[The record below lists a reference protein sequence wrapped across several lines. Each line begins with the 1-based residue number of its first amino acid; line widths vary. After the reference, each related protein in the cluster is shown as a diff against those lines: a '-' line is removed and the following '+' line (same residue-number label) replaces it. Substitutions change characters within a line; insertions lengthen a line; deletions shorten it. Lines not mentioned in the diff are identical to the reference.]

1 MKKVYEAPK
10 VEIEIYE
17 LDASIASN
25 CTVVVEMGDYGG
37 GPGEPVCKDYC
48 DMVGLPYPEQ
58 RARTFA
64 YNVNF
69 WEHNCDCYTTAGGTG
84 FFTS

>member
-1 MKKVYEAPK
+1 MKKVYESPR
-10 VEIEIYE
+10 VEIETYE

-25 CTVVVEMGDYGG
+25 CTIVVTMGDYGG
-37 GPGEPVCKDYC
+37 GEGEPVCDDYLSE
-48 DMVGLPYPEQ
+48 VGKNS
-58 RARTFA
+58 RSRTSTYA

-69 WEHNCDCYTTAGGTG
+69 WENTCDCYTTAGGAG

>member
-1 MKKVYEAPK
+1 MSNMKKIYEAPDL
-10 VEIEIYE
+10 EIETYQ

-25 CTVVVEMGDYGG
+25 CTVVVTMGDYGG
-37 GPGEPVCKDYC
+37 GEGEPACEDYLE
-48 DMVGLPYPEQ
+48 MVGISSYSL
-58 RARTFA
+58 RA

-69 WEHNCDCYTTAGGTG
+69 WEKTCDCYYTAGGEG

>member
-1 MKKVYEAPK
+1 MSNMKKIYEAPDL
-10 VEIEIYE
+10 EIETYQ

-25 CTVVVEMGDYGG
+25 CTEVVTMGDYGG
-37 GPGEPVCKDYC
+37 GEGEPACSDYLEK
-48 DMVGLPYPEQ
+48 VGISSYSLRP
-58 RARTFA
+58 

-69 WEHNCDCYTTAGGTG
+69 WENSCDCYYTAGGEG

>member
-25 CTVVVEMGDYGG
+25 CAVVVTVGDYGG
-37 GPGEPVCKDYC
+37 DVSAGETACNDYLER
-48 DMVGLPYPEQ
+48 VESTYS
-58 RARTFA
+58 ARKA

-69 WEHNCDCYTTAGGTG
+69 WENTCDCYTTAGGEG
-84 FFTS
+84 YFTS